1 MAPRP
6 APAWHTTDWLNTEKP
21 LTLEQLRGRVVVL
34 HTFQMLCPGCVG
46 RGIPQ
51 AQRVAEAFSGAP
63 LVVVGLHTVF
73 EHHEAMKLASLKA
86 FVHEY
91 RIRFPVG
98 VDAPDPEGGP
108 IPRTMKAYGLQGTPS
123 LVLIDA
129 QGRLR
134 RHVFG
139 THDDLLL
146 GAEIQT
152 LLLEARAAEHGLPRP
167 DLAPLGRD

>member
-6 APAWHTTDWLNTEKP
+6 APEWHTTDWLNTAKP
-21 LTLEQLRGRVVVL
+21 LTLEQLRGQVVL
-34 HTFQMLCPGCVG
+34 LHAFQMLCPGCVG
-46 RGIPQ
+46 RSLPQ

-98 VDAPDPEGGP
+98 VDAPDPEGGF
-108 IPRTMKAYGLQGTPS
+108 IPRTMKAYAMQGTPTM
-123 LVLIDA
+123 VLIDA

-139 THDDLLL
+139 AHDDLLL

-152 LLLEARAAEHGLPRP
+152 LLLEARAFEPLPT
-167 DLAPLGRD
+167 RD